1 MKRRALL
8 AGSAAAAASTVF
20 SPYAIAAPGT
30 TVTIGYLDS
39 MSGVLSDIGGY
50 HAAGVHLAI
59 AEANARGRVRYAI
72 AAGDDN
78 SKPQVGI
85 NETHRLVDQE
95 KVDVLMMGTSS
106 AVALA
111 ITPITLQAG
120 VFTLLIG
127 PQDTSLSAERATATA
142 YRFAQDCAMLVK
154 PLTQRILA
162 GGKRWYF
169 IVEDFA
175 FGRDAYARL
184 SALLRRAGGTE
195 VGADVL
201 PVGTSDFSST
211 LTKIRNTETEQVV
224 LCQGGLDVAIA
235 ARQFVIY
242 GLHKKMRLAGMTL
255 EDFYYKTLPLG
266 VRVVMDALGLTK
278 RDAPGS
284 RPPPQ
289 ARRLRLESHLS
300 RVSLDA
306 AAHRAPER
314 RRYDQSRETGRR
326 VRRPS
331 LRFVS
336 REPIGVARLRSSMR
350 TRHLRRG
357 GGERGPV
364 SPHRVSLRCRRGARR
379 RRRGGSLR
387 QRRSGRGGARD
398 LRSEDRGSRIPF
410 GVTAPSA
417 LRRG

>member
-255 EDFYYKTLPLG
+255 EDFYYKTLPLDELAG
-266 VRVVMDALGLTK
+266 SVFASLWMPSVSPSATRLAADLRRKLGGFVSNRTYLGYLSTQQLIERLNAAGTTK
-278 RDAPGS
+278 A
-284 RPPPQ
+284 
-289 ARRLRLESHLS
+289 EK
-300 RVSLDA
+300 LDA
-306 AAHRAPER
+306 AFAGHRFDSYRENPSEWRGCDHQCAHDTYAGAVVSAARFR
-314 RRYDQSRETGRR
+314 RTGYLFD
-326 VRRPS
+326 V
-331 LRFVS
+331 V
-336 REPIGVARLRSSMR
+336 
-350 TRHLRRG
+350 
-357 GGERGPV
+357 
-364 SPHRVSLRCRRGARR
+364 
-379 RRRGGSLR
+379 
-387 QRRSGRGGARD
+387 GARD
-398 LRSEDRGSRIPF
+398 GDDAAGPCGSGEAAAAARAIS
-410 GVTAPSA
+410 GQKIGDHASHSV
-417 LRRG
+417 

>member
-1 MKRRALL
+1 MKRRVLL

-20 SPYAIAAPGT
+20 SPFAIAAPGT

-59 AEANARGRVRYAI
+59 AEANARGRVRYEV

-78 SKPQVGI
+78 SKPQIGI
-85 NETHRLVDQE
+85 SETHRLIDQE

-127 PQDTSLSAERATATA
+127 PQDTSLSADRATATA
-142 YRFAQDCAMLVK
+142 YRFAQDCAILVK

-169 IVEDFA
+169 IIEDFA
-175 FGRDAYARL
+175 FGKDAYARL
-184 SALLRRAGGTE
+184 SGLLRRAGGTE

-201 PVGTSDFSST
+201 PVGTTDFSST
-211 LTKIRNTETEQVV
+211 LTKIRNTETEQIV

-235 ARQFVIY
+235 ARQFVIF

-255 EDFYYKTLPLG
+255 EDFYYKTLPLDELAG
-266 VRVVMDALGLTK
+266 SVFASLWMPSVSPSATRLTADLHRKLGGFVSNRTYLGYLSTQQLIERMNAAGTTKAEKLSAAFADHRFDSYRENTSVWRGCDHQCEHDTYAGAVVSA
-278 RDAPGS
+278 
-284 RPPPQ
+284 
-289 ARRLRLESHLS
+289 ARFRRTGYLFDVVGTTEAS
-300 RVSLDA
+300 DA
-306 AAHRAPER
+306 AGACGSGEAAVAARAIAG
-314 RRYDQSRETGRR
+314 QK
-326 VRRPS
+326 
-331 LRFVS
+331 
-336 REPIGVARLRSSMR
+336 IGEHAS
-350 TRHLRRG
+350 H
-357 GGERGPV
+357 PV
-364 SPHRVSLRCRRGARR
+364 
-379 RRRGGSLR
+379 
-387 QRRSGRGGARD
+387 
-398 LRSEDRGSRIPF
+398 
-410 GVTAPSA
+410 
-417 LRRG
+417 